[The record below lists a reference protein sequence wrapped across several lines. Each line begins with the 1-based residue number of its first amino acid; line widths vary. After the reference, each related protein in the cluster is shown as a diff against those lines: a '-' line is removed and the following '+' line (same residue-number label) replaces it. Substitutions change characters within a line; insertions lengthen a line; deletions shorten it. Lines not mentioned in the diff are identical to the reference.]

1 LLLALGLTVFV
12 AAWLTLKRVFLE
24 DRIYREKI
32 YALEAFI
39 YKALRASKKVGLDLG
54 CKVSFFCF
62 IECVF
67 FILSFGQY
75 KLHPFIVWA
84 I

>member
-24 DRIYREKI
+24 ARIYREKI

-39 YKALRASKKVGLDLG
+39 YKAHRASKKVGLD
-54 CKVSFFCF
+54 
-62 IECVF
+62 
-67 FILSFGQY
+67 
-75 KLHPFIVWA
+75 
-84 I
+84 

>member
-24 DRIYREKI
+24 ARIYREKI

-39 YKALRASKKVGLDLG
+39 YKALRASKKVGIDLG
-54 CKVSFFCF
+54 CKVSLFALLSACF
-62 IECVF
+62 LLYRLGNINCTR
-67 FILSFGQY
+67 LLFGQ
-75 KLHPFIVWA
+75 
-84 I
+84 